1 MRISRVNI
9 ELSADDVN
17 SLIEEFAPDAPI
29 RITHITRDGLYGQ
42 LKLLLWSVDFTAKV
56 WCGGENDGSTV
67 GADGRGVPDAEGSV
81 PSTVFVD
88 VSAHKLVAIPS
99 MIVERQLREA
109 VKDAP
114 DGIDVIRTTL
124 RVHLPSLLIPLGVTM
139 AMEALETADGALR
152 IGMRQL
158 ALPGLAGM
166 MGMRDEM

>member
-9 ELSADDVN
+9 ELSADDLN

-29 RITHITRDGLYGQ
+29 RITHITPDGLHGQ
-42 LKLLLWSVDFTAKV
+42 LKLLLWSVDFTARV
-56 WCGGENDGSTV
+56 WCGVEGEGSAV
-67 GADGRGVPDAEGSV
+67 DAAGSGVQDAERSA

-124 RVHLPSLLIPLGVTM
+124 RVHLPSLLQPLGVTM
-139 AMEALETADGALR
+139 AMEALETVEGALR
-152 IGMRQL
+152 IGMRGL

-166 MGMRDEM
+166 MRMRDEM